1 MGSQPWISGPREIL
15 QHGLSLLHEDSDRN
29 RRLALLS
36 IDNAVE
42 LMIKTYLGLPKRI
55 TGIQISRK
63 DFSEISESFPKML
76 DALEE
81 YAGQYLNGIE
91 LGDIEW
97 FHRLRNQLYH
107 QGNGLT
113 VARDQVEVY
122 AELAK
127 LLFKNLFGD
136 DLPVAPEDEHRL
148 LGQFLATWV
157 DFEKLIA
164 SISEKNLDQM
174 STLQGRPRPPMMAI
188 RELLRLNIFSE
199 QDAAKIEELRRLR
212 NEVVHGGVDF
222 RSAISRQT
230 VAELRGIVERY
241 SAISPSV

>member
-1 MGSQPWISGPREIL
+1 MGAQPWISGPREIL

-29 RRLALLS
+29 RRLALLG

-63 DFSEISESFPKML
+63 DFAEISESFPKML

-81 YAGQYLNGIE
+81 HGGQYLDGID

-136 DLPVAPEDEHRL
+136 DLPVAIEDEHRL

-157 DFEKLIA
+157 DFEKLID
-164 SISEKNLDQM
+164 SLSEKNIDQM
-174 STLQGRPRPPMMAI
+174 TTLKGGIRPIAI
-188 RELLRLNIFSE
+188 RDLLRLNVFSE
-199 QDAAKIEELRRLR
+199 QDSAKIEEFRQLR
-212 NEVVHGGVDF
+212 NKVMHGGIDF
-222 RSAISRQT
+222 RSTISRQT
-230 VAELRGIVERY
+230 VADLRTIVERY
-241 SAISPSV
+241 SHPQSL